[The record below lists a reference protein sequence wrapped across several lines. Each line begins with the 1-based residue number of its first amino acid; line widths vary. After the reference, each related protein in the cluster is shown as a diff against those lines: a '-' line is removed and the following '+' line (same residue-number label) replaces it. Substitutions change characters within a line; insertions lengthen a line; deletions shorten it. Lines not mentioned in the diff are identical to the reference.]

1 MSKSGRNEERE
12 SGNGGEPDDL
22 ATAIEHEP
30 NVNQIRRE
38 PVPASH
44 HEDRSPEALRR
55 NEEAADDSA
64 AKDAEAAD
72 NEPAA
77 DEPAGDGRKDR

>member
-1 MSKSGRNEERE
+1 MSRSGRNEERE
-12 SGNGGEPDDL
+12 SGQDDGPDDL

-44 HEDRSPEALRR
+44 HEDRRPEAVRR
-55 NEEAADDSA
+55 NEEAAADSA
-64 AKDAEAAD
+64 AKDAETAD
-72 NEPAA
+72 
-77 DEPAGDGRKDR
+77 DEPAGDGRQDR